1 MRDTTQGSFKSSD
14 KYLFTNNSDKQQDRG
29 MKKVM
34 FDVVHEWV
42 NECIN
47 MFRIPRS
54 KCECEGE
61 YQTIVPNERE

>member
-1 MRDTTQGSFKSSD
+1 
-14 KYLFTNNSDKQQDRG
+14 
-29 MKKVM
+29 MKKAM

-61 YQTIVPNERE
+61 YQTIVPNERERERKNPFIAPP